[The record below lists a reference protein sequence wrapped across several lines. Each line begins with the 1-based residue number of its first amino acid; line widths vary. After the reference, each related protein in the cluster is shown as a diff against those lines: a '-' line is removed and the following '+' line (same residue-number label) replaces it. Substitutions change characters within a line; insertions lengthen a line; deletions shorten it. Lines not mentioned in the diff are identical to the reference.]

1 MANLKIFCN
10 VLGIQSWWVAS
21 ASRPT
26 ITMGETEI
34 PFLKMHP
41 LNLKP
46 IKKWLNL
53 LNQILCI
60 NGGHDVNMK

>member
-1 MANLKIFCN
+1 MIDIKKH
-10 VLGIQSWWVAS
+10 
-21 ASRPT
+21 R
-26 ITMGETEI
+26 
-34 PFLKMHP
+34 

-60 NGGHDVNMK
+60 NGGPDVNMKLLYPIGHRQVKRKNGMCINKLK